1 MVVYARVPWCYAD
14 AGNAQSNFDHCPTAF
29 CHHQTP
35 TPRTEPVAL
44 GGLVSWC
51 RGVVRIMQNATDAPR
66 LHYGKLV
73 LIPGVA
79 SDLFAQSSLV

>member
-1 MVVYARVPWCYAD
+1 VVLCGSA
-14 AGNAQSNFDHCPTAF
+14 AGNPQGNFDHCPTAF
-29 CHHQTP
+29 RHHQTP
-35 TPRTEPVAL
+35 TSRTEPVAWA
-44 GGLVSWC
+44 GWC
-51 RGVVRIMQNATDAPR
+51 RGVVRIRQNATDAPR